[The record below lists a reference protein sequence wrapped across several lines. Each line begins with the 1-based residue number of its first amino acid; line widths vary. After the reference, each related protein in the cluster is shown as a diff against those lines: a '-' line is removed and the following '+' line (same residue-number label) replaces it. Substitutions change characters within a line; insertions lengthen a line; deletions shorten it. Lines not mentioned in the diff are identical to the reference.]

1 MMAKFAVTVAF
12 SIVYGYT
19 VELYP
24 TVLRTTAL
32 GSCSVMGKIGSI
44 VAPYFIYLR
53 KFLRNIFLC
62 ISLYFDKQTVF
73 N

>member
-32 GSCSVMGKIGSI
+32 GSCSMMGKIGSI

-53 KFLRNIFLC
+53 KFFFFFNFSAFLWT
-62 ISLYFDKQTVF
+62 LT